1 MLLRTLERRRGRL
14 RRIGGTKRY
23 GRPALPAR
31 LMAGMAALLLAAC
44 GHAPDRGAHRDDA
57 SQCVAPDSAE
67 CAAAR
72 ERFQVVRYPTFRV
85 DQLVVAASRAL
96 GDLNFE
102 AERDDR
108 NHRVSGE
115 YVAAAPVHKGQFDE
129 LFRKNLKQYGA
140 APLMTA
146 QVEITPLAQQD
157 TGAEVRLRL
166 FAPQDGAAPQPVDS
180 VAPYQ
185 VFFSQLGAELGAPAA
200 PPPPQDNPRE
210 RRRQAVPSISG
221 V

>member
-1 MLLRTLERRRGRL
+1 MLLRTLERRRGLL
-14 RRIGGTKRY
+14 RRIGGTARY
-23 GRPALPAR
+23 GWPVLV
-31 LMAGMAALLLAAC
+31 AGLLLPGC
-44 GHAPDRGAHRDDA
+44 SHTPERGAHRDDA

-72 ERFQVVRYPTFRV
+72 ERFQVVRYPTFRA

-115 YVAAAPVHKGQFDE
+115 YVGSAPVHKGQFDE

-140 APLMTA
+140 APLTA
-146 QVEITPLAQQD
+146 QVEITPLPQQD

-185 VFFSQLGAELGAPAA
+185 VFFSQLGAELGAPVA